1 MENGMHITDALA
13 GWIKT
18 GFVTGPFAQPPKKKK
33 LRINSLMAA
42 VRKTK
47 VQLILSLS
55 APKGFS
61 FNNAVDP
68 FGVDKLKMSSTK

>member
-13 GWIKT
+13 GWIKKD
-18 GFVTGPFAQPPKKKK
+18 FVTGPFAQPPVKK

-47 VQLILSLS
+47 VQPIQSLS

-61 FNNAVDP
+61 FKDAVDP
-68 FGVDKLKMSSTK
+68 FGVDKL

>member
-18 GFVTGPFAQPPKKKK
+18 GFVTGPFAQPPVKK
-33 LRINSLMAA
+33 LRINSLMAV

-47 VQLILSLS
+47 IQPILSLS

-61 FNNAVDP
+61 FNEAADP